1 MSLIRHVAGGLR
13 ALLFKSAV
21 DRELDDEVRQYLE
34 AAAEEHQRAGM
45 SREQA
50 ERAARVEFG
59 GVENAKEV
67 VRSGG
72 WEALLESWI
81 RDVQYAAR
89 SLRASPGF
97 AIAAIAILGTG
108 IALTTSVMTVA
119 STVLRQQWPVSDP
132 SRVFTL
138 LGAQADRVFRRP
150 RRSIS
155 ARMRSWC
162 AASSWYAASAD

>member
-1 MSLIRHVAGGLR
+1 MSFIRHVAGGLR

-34 AAAEEHQRAGM
+34 AAAAEHQRAGM

-59 GVENAKEV
+59 GVENTKEV

-81 RDVQYAAR
+81 RDLQYAAR
-89 SLRASPGF
+89 SVRTSPGF

-108 IALTTSVMTVA
+108 IALTTSVMTVT
-119 STVLRQQWPVSDP
+119 STVLRQQ
-132 SRVFTL
+132 
-138 LGAQADRVFRRP
+138 
-150 RRSIS
+150 
-155 ARMRSWC
+155 
-162 AASSWYAASAD
+162 

>member
-34 AAAEEHQRAGM
+34 AAAEEHRRAGM

-72 WEALLESWI
+72 WEALLESC
-81 RDVQYAAR
+81 D
-89 SLRASPGF
+89 
-97 AIAAIAILGTG
+97 
-108 IALTTSVMTVA
+108 
-119 STVLRQQWPVSDP
+119 
-132 SRVFTL
+132 
-138 LGAQADRVFRRP
+138 
-150 RRSIS
+150 
-155 ARMRSWC
+155 
-162 AASSWYAASAD
+162 